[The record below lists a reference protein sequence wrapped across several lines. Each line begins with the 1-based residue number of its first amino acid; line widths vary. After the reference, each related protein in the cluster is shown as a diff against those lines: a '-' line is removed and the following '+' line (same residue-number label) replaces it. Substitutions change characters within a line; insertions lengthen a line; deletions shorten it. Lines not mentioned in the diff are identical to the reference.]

1 MNKNKLNRILLVLL
15 IILVTVA
22 LDQLTK
28 YIVSVKIPIY
38 GTIRIIP
45 GFLNFRHITNYGFL
59 LGLGSNLNDG
69 SMFNPVVIITI
80 IALIILLA
88 YFIYIVLNEKTSK
101 YLLITFSILIGGAW
115 GNFIDRLI
123 KGKVVDFI
131 EFTLPAAHWGRYYFS
146 SLPIFNLADFFVS
159 VGIIMLLIYYFIIEP
174 KENKKLKAGEEKIID
189 REYSQQTVKDDIDS
203 DRLFAGEDEN
213 FAKDEQSLGNING
226 YEGSFHEKE
235 ENLLKNSEESLKSE
249 DEQNKKI

>member
-1 MNKNKLNRILLVLL
+1 
-15 IILVTVA
+15 
-22 LDQLTK
+22 
-28 YIVSVKIPIY
+28 
-38 GTIRIIP
+38 
-45 GFLNFRHITNYGFL
+45 
-59 LGLGSNLNDG
+59 
-69 SMFNPVVIITI
+69 
-80 IALIILLA
+80 
-88 YFIYIVLNEKTSK
+88 
-101 YLLITFSILIGGAW
+101 
-115 GNFIDRLI
+115 
-123 KGKVVDFI
+123 
-131 EFTLPAAHWGRYYFS
+131 RYYFS
-146 SLPIFNLADFFVS
+146 SFPIFNLADFFVS